1 MNVPNHEKKAF
12 RDMTPEQMGAIASS
26 IIAGEI
32 EYWSSFSRK
41 WMTPGRAMGGLDFEA
56 VYRTRQKQLVI
67 PWEHIKPEYKW
78 AAMDECGDVA
88 IYDAKPEMSDDSWL
102 CGKFG
107 HGNSLELHALNIDTA
122 GIDWHE
128 SLTARPEGV

>member
-1 MNVPNHEKKAF
+1 MNVPNYEKKAF
-12 RDMTPEQMGAIASS
+12 RDMTPEEMGAIAEA

-32 EYWSSFSRK
+32 EYWSAFSRK

-67 PWEHIKPEYKW
+67 PWEHIRPEYKW
-78 AAMDECGDVA
+78 AAMGRRNEVKLFIEKPKMDHGRWISANCGGFNYLDV
-88 IYDAKPEMSDDSWL
+88 L
-102 CGKFG
+102 R
-107 HGNSLELHALNIDTA
+107 IDKD
-122 GIDWHE
+122 GIDWRE